1 MTMDARNRLRELL
14 EARIELLRKVE
25 EVSRRRSEAIAA
37 GRTDAIARLVAEREP
52 MVTSLA
58 GSSGDVES
66 LAAAVSGTADP
77 DLLALVEKASSLVDS
92 IAALDAADEI
102 AIATRGADA
111 RRELEKVSSAGRAN
125 RAYQGAR
132 QSSGNRMERSA

>member
-1 MTMDARNRLRELL
+1 MTMDARNRLRDLL

-58 GSSGDVES
+58 ASSGDVES
-66 LAAAVSGTADP
+66 LAAAVSGSADP
-77 DLLALVEKASSLVDS
+77 DLLALVEQASLLVDS
-92 IAALDAADEI
+92 IGALDAADES

-111 RRELEKVSSAGRAN
+111 RRELEKVSSADRAG

-132 QSSGNRMERSA
+132 PVSGSRMERSA